1 MKKILIATDG
11 SPASQEAVEFG
22 VELAAEQDGAVV
34 FVHVVPLTD
43 RVPMSAFGMIG
54 AVSHEPSEYDRE
66 ALEEQAPEYGL
77 RLRGLTPRAC
87 RQASKRAC
95 AVRTLRW
102 RVRRRNDLLSDG
114 RGHYLAYTGN
124 ATCRLAGNS
133 TTFVD

>member
-102 RVRRRNDLLSDG
+102 RVRRRNDPPSL
-114 RGHYLAYTGN
+114 
-124 ATCRLAGNS
+124 
-133 TTFVD
+133 